1 MRKVLGPKATPKIS
15 RHPKGQKVGYVRVS
29 SLDQNEQRQLEG
41 IELDK
46 TFLDKASGK
55 DVKRP
60 QLTAMLEFVREGDSV
75 FCHSMD
81 RLGRNLADLRKL
93 VDLLTER
100 GISVHFLKEGLTF
113 TGEDAPMA
121 NLMLSVM
128 GAVAQFE
135 RDLIRERQRE
145 GIELAKRA
153 GAYKGRK
160 RKFSPERAAELS
172 RRLAEGEEKASLAR
186 EFGVNRAT
194 VYRYLGWA
202 ATEAASAL
210 QRSQDRQS
218 GVGLPRERHYEG
230 SGSTL
235 ASLSLRESRR
245 SSP

>member
-1 MRKVLGPKATPKIS
+1 MSTFE
-15 RHPKGQKVGYVRVS
+15 
-29 SLDQNEQRQLEG
+29 QNEQRQLEG

-60 QLTAMLEFVREGDSV
+60 QLVAMLDFVREGDSV

-81 RLGRNLADLRKL
+81 RLGRNLGDLRKL
-93 VDLLTER
+93 VDLMTER

-160 RKFSPERAAELS
+160 RKFSPERAAELNS
-172 RRLAEGEEKASLAR
+172 RLAAGEEKASLAR

-194 VYRYLGWA
+194 IYRYVGWA
-202 ATEAASAL
+202 AIEAAAAVKKKPGNAKKGRLYSGAL
-210 QRSQDRQS
+210 
-218 GVGLPRERHYEG
+218 
-230 SGSTL
+230 
-235 ASLSLRESRR
+235 
-245 SSP
+245 

>member
-1 MRKVLGPKATPKIS
+1 MGTSALAAS
-15 RHPKGQKVGYVRVS
+15 N
-29 SLDQNEQRQLEG
+29 QNEHRQLEG

-60 QLTAMLEFVREGDSV
+60 QLTAMLDFVREGDSV

-81 RLGRNLADLRKL
+81 RLGRNLGDLRKL
-93 VDLLTER
+93 VDLMTER

-202 ATEAASAL
+202 ATEAASLAKKP
-210 QRSQDRQS
+210 RSAKRGRSSS
-218 GVGLPRERHYEG
+218 G
-230 SGSTL
+230 
-235 ASLSLRESRR
+235 ASL
-245 SSP
+245 